1 MAMAGWKASDM
12 MSGIEGI
19 MNLAAASGEDLG
31 TTSDIVTDALTA
43 FNLKASDSTHF
54 ADVLAR
60 ASANANTNVSKMG
73 QTFQYVA
80 PVAGAMGYSIED
92 TALAIGLM
100 ANAGIKGEKAVLH
113 SVLSLRD
120 CRILLQM
127 QQKLLKSSRIE
138 HYEYRRKYETSER
151 CYERSQKEFWRGSLR
166 NRRFRWH
173 LSCTGQEDHVRSSC
187 SGKCF

>member
-1 MAMAGWKASDM
+1 MRSIKHGRMAGWKASDM

-54 ADVLAR
+54 ADVLAQ

-100 ANAGIKGEKAVLH
+100 ANAGIKGEKAGTALR
-113 SVLSLRD
+113 SIFTRLADPPKDAAEAIEKLGLSITNADGSMRPLNDVMKDLRKSFAG
-120 CRILLQM
+120 LTQE
-127 QQKLLKSSRIE
+127 QKVDS
-138 HYEYRRKYETSER
+138 
-151 CYERSQKEFWRGSLR
+151 
-166 NRRFRWH
+166 
-173 LSCTGQEDHVRSSC
+173 
-187 SGKCF
+187 